1 MFCTKNK
8 TVELE
13 CIEEDI
19 ELEMILRTINFLIEL
34 ELTSLGFLIPCNDCK
49 LLIFPLLYLAQ

>member
-19 ELEMILRTINFLIEL
+19 ELEMILRTINFFYRTRTDISEVPN
-34 ELTSLGFLIPCNDCK
+34 SL
-49 LLIFPLLYLAQ
+49 Q